1 MSQILKTLCLVL
13 TVFFLA
19 SCTAG
24 TDEANEQSSRTT
36 PESHLDASG
45 AAPSGIGENLPD
57 QQVEPSS
64 VPAPKP
70 PVAQVKSTP
79 EGWYDDYN
87 AAMTAAR
94 QTNRPVFVL
103 FTGSDWCGWCIKL
116 REDVLSQPAFQKLAS
131 EELILMFVD
140 SPRDFDLPPHI
151 RQAHEM
157 LAQTLGAGGGVPHAI
172 LVSADGKK
180 IGEISGYRK
189 EPDYLKELRGI
200 LSQK

>member
-1 MSQILKTLCLVL
+1 MSQILKALCLFLAVS
-13 TVFFLA
+13 FLA
-19 SCTAG
+19 SCTAD
-24 TDEANEQSSRTT
+24 TDEGNDQSAHTA
-36 PESHLDASG
+36 PESHIDASD
-45 AAPSGIGENLPD
+45 AATSGSGENLLD
-57 QQVEPSS
+57 QQEKPS
-64 VPAPKP
+64 PAPLPKP
-70 PVAQVKSTP
+70 PAAQVKSTP

-116 REDVLSQPAFQKLAS
+116 RKDVLSQPAFQKLAS

-140 SPRDFDLPPHI
+140 SPSGFDLPPHI
-151 RQAHEM
+151 KQAHEM

-172 LVSADGKK
+172 LVSPDGKK

-189 EPDYLKELRGI
+189 EPEYIKELRGI